1 MNKDLISII
10 IPVFNGGNYLSEAL
24 ESVLAQK
31 YSPIEIIIVDDGSTD
46 NTGEIANQFMA
57 RHPIDY
63 IFQENQGLAASRNKG
78 ISISKGELIA
88 FIDADDIWVGNKL
101 NSQIKVLRKDPRI
114 EMVSGKVKQ
123 FVSPEIPV
131 EEHSVYHFH
140 LSEIQT
146 NMMGAALVR
155 KSAFVKYGLFDPA
168 FRIAQDMNWVLQAKI
183 KGLKI
188 EPLPQL
194 VLYRRLHQSNM
205 GRIFSDENYKTR
217 FKILKHAIDQRR
229 SKNT

>member
-1 MNKDLISII
+1 MKNDFISII
-10 IPVFNGGNYLSEAL
+10 IPVLNGGKYLGEAL

-31 YSPIEIIIVDDGSTD
+31 YDPYEIIIIDDGSTD
-46 NTGEIANQFMA
+46 NTSHIARQFMA
-57 RHPIDY
+57 RHLLHYVYQD
-63 IFQENQGLAASRNKG
+63 NQGLAASRNKG

-88 FIDADDIWVGNKL
+88 FIDADDIWVENKL
-101 NSQIKVLRKDPRI
+101 EFQVKILRKDPRI

-131 EEHSVYHFH
+131 EEHSAYHFH

-146 NMMGAALVR
+146 NQMGAALVR
-155 KSAFVKYGLFDPA
+155 KSAFVKYGLFDPT

-194 VLYRRLHQSNM
+194 VFYRRLHQSNM

>member
-78 ISISKGELIA
+78 ISVSNGSSIA

-101 NSQIKVLRKDPRI
+101 NSQIKVLRKDPSI

-123 FVSPEIPV
+123 FISPEIPA
-131 EEHSVYHFH
+131 EEHSEYHFH

-146 NMMGAALVR
+146 NTMGAALVR

-194 VLYRRLHQSNM
+194 VFYRRLHQSNM